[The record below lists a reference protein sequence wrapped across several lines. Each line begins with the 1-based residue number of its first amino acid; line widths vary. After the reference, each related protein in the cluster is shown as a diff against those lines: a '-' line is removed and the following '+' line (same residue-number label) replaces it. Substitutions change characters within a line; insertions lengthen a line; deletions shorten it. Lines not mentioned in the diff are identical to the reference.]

1 METWEGGCTCG
12 YSEEEGG
19 SWLVADGERKQRE
32 REKKC
37 SAGCRPGP

>member
-1 METWEGGCTCG
+1 MGTRKRKGG
-12 YSEEEGG
+12 GG
-19 SWLVADGERKQRE
+19 SWLVVDGERKQRE